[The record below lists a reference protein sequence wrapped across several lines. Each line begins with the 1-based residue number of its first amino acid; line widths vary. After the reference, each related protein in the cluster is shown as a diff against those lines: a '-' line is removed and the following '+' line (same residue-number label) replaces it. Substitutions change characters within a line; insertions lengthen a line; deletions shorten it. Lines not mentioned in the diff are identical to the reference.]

1 VVWTTHCTAMAP
13 MLRAESRADDRVGT
27 GTPAPPKHSRLE
39 RVLSVVADI
48 EPGEGVTALLL
59 TLDIFLILTAYYVIK
74 PVREGLILEV
84 HGGAEYKSYTG
95 AAIATT
101 LFFGVPIYARF
112 ARRLDR
118 NRLLLGVNAFFI
130 SNLLGFAAVM
140 FVRGSLVGHSQ
151 VVLALA
157 FFLWVG
163 VFNMMMIAQFWA
175 FANDIYSETQGR
187 RLFAFLGLGASV
199 GAAFGSLVL
208 SALVR
213 RLGIPAMLLLGACIL
228 VLSTALSAIVHK
240 RETKRLKEPVR
251 AVPVEKPVI
260 PTRGA
265 YSLVLR
271 DPYLLSIVAFTVV
284 FTLINSDG
292 EYILSRLVKGHADT
306 LSSTDSKAWIA
317 AYYGKF
323 FFYVN
328 VVALVVQTFAVSRI
342 LKLLELRH
350 SLVIVPLLALASAT
364 SVALFPFLAV
374 YRFGKGMENA
384 SDYSLNNTLRNA
396 LWLPTSRD
404 AKYVGKQAVDSFFVR
419 FGDVLSAGVVFLFA
433 DQLDLGVRT
442 MATINVCLAVVWVF
456 LARSVAS
463 KHEKLTSTATT
474 SHRWIAEPG
483 VA

>member
-1 VVWTTHCTAMAP
+1 
-13 MLRAESRADDRVGT
+13 MLRAESRADAGAGT
-27 GTPAPPKHSRLE
+27 GSPALSKRSRLE
-39 RVLSVVADI
+39 RVLSLVADI

-59 TLDIFLILTAYYVIK
+59 MLDIFLILTAYYVIK

-84 HGGAEYKSYTG
+84 RGGAEYKSYT
-95 AAIATT
+95 AAGIAMA
-101 LFFGVPIYARF
+101 LFVAVPFYARI

-118 NRLLLGVNAFFI
+118 NRLLLVVNAFFI
-130 SNLLGFAAVM
+130 LNLLGFAAVM
-140 FVRGSLVGHSQ
+140 FMRGSLVGHSQ
-151 VVLALA
+151 IVLALA

-163 VFNMMMIAQFWA
+163 VFNMVMIAQFWA
-175 FANDIYSETQGR
+175 FANDIYSEEQGR

-213 RLGIPAMLLLGACIL
+213 RLGIPAMLLLGAGVL
-228 VLSTALSAIVHK
+228 ALSTALSSIVHK
-240 RETKRLKEPVR
+240 RESKRLHEPARVQR
-251 AVPVEKPVI
+251 VEKPAA
-260 PTRGA
+260 PKRGA

-271 DPYLLSIVAFTVV
+271 DPYLLSIVLFTVV

-306 LSSTDSKAWIA
+306 LPTTDSKAWIA
-317 AYYGKF
+317 AYYGRF

-342 LKLLELRH
+342 IKLLDLRN

-433 DQLDLGVRT
+433 DQLELGVRT
-442 MATINVCLAVVWVF
+442 MATINVCLAVLWVF

-463 KHEKLTSTATT
+463 KHEKLTASAPPP
-474 SHRWIAEPG
+474 HRWIAEPG